1 MLGGAT
7 GMRSYRKRPGSSSL
21 RCESVLPEAFPIKP
35 SDHPE
40 VTDPYLGLTPIA
52 EQHPTTKTLG
62 TRRRVMSK
70 PCDTFCRLF
79 TLAFATGSF
88 RTASRSHP

>member
-70 PCDTFCRLF
+70 PYILQVVYPCVCNREL
-79 TLAFATGSF
+79 S
-88 RTASRSHP
+88 RTASGSHP